1 MDIFKNLS
9 NISFTVIF
17 LRHFETWPVLYKEP
31 EITFKSCPDKT
42 SDQNKIWSGISK
54 FDLLYT
60 DLTLRCVTLCYVL
73 WRYNTLVLVD
83 VTLRCEMLRCE
94 MLRCVV
100 RCYAALW
107 DVTLWDVTLRCEIL
121 RCVARCCVVR
131 CYAALWDVTLRCEML
146 RGLVRCYAALW
157 DVTLWDVTLWDVALW
172 DVTLRCEMLRC
183 EMLRY
188 VVRCCEMLR
197 YVEIRY
203 AFKQKVLSCFGALI
217 SIG

>member
-107 DVTLWDVTLRCEIL
+107 DVTRP
-121 RCVARCCVVR
+121 
-131 CYAALWDVTLRCEML
+131 CEML
-146 RGLVRCYAALW
+146 RCVM
-157 DVTLWDVTLWDVALW
+157 
-172 DVTLRCEMLRC
+172 LRCEMLRC
-183 EMLRY
+183 EMLRCVARCY
-188 VVRCCEMLR
+188 VVRCYATLWDVVRC
-197 YVEIRY
+197 YVTLKY
-203 AFKQKVLSCFGALI
+203 VTLSNKKY
-217 SIG
+217 

>member
-107 DVTLWDVTLRCEIL
+107 DVTLWDV
-121 RCVARCCVVR
+121 
-131 CYAALWDVTLRCEML
+131 ALWDVTLRCEML
-146 RGLVRCYAALW
+146 RGVVRCYVVRCCVVRCYAALR
-157 DVTLWDVTLWDVALW
+157 DVTLW
-172 DVTLRCEMLRC
+172 DVTLRCEMLWDVT
-183 EMLRY
+183 LRWNT
-188 VVRCCEMLR
+188 LR
-197 YVEIRY
+197 FQTKSTKLFRSVN
-203 AFKQKVLSCFGALI
+203 
-217 SIG
+217 